1 MTHGRWTRLEALFA
15 AARSETAPP
24 VDVTRAVLGRIAQ
37 QAAQAQ
43 PAAQPEVERTLA
55 WCALGSVAAA
65 GLVAILASGAVREVL
80 DPLTDL
86 MQSCDVV
93 LR

>member
-1 MTHGRWTRLEALFA
+1 MSDEPWKRLDPLFA
-15 AARSETAPP
+15 AARREEPAP
-24 VDVTRAVLGRIAQ
+24 VDVTRAVLARIAQ
-37 QAAQAQ
+37 AP
-43 PAAQPEVERTLA
+43 PAPAVDRTLA

-65 GLVAILASGAVREVL
+65 GVVAIMASSAVSDLL
-80 DPLTDL
+80 DPLADL

>member
-1 MTHGRWTRLEALFA
+1 MSMGRWNRLEQLFT
-15 AARSETAPP
+15 AARRDEPAP

-37 QAAQAQ
+37 QAARAQQ
-43 PAAQPEVERTLA
+43 PAAIDRTLA

-65 GLVAILASGAVREVL
+65 GVMAIVANGAFSDL
-80 DPLTDL
+80 IDPLNTL

-93 LR
+93 LK

>member
-1 MTHGRWTRLEALFA
+1 MTHGPRWTRLEALFA
-15 AARSETAPP
+15 AARRESPPP

-37 QAAQAQ
+37 GE
-43 PAAQPEVERTLA
+43 PVAQPEVDRTLA
-55 WCALGSVAAA
+55 WCALGSLAAA
-65 GLVAILASGAVREVL
+65 GIVAIVANGAVSDVL
-80 DPLTDL
+80 DPLADL

>member
-1 MTHGRWTRLEALFA
+1 MSKGRWDRLEQLFA
-15 AARSETAPP
+15 AARRESPAPL
-24 VDVTRAVLGRIAQ
+24 DVTRAVLGRIAQ
-37 QAAQAQ
+37 HS
-43 PAAQPEVERTLA
+43 AQPEATDRTLA

-65 GLVAILASGAVREVL
+65 GIMAITASGAFSDLV
-80 DPLTDL
+80 DPLNDL

>member
-1 MTHGRWTRLEALFA
+1 MTNAPRWTRLEALFA
-15 AARSETAPP
+15 AARREAPPP

-37 QAAQAQ
+37 QAE
-43 PAAQPEVERTLA
+43 PAPQPEVDRTLA
-55 WCALGSVAAA
+55 WCALGSLAAA
-65 GLVAILASGAVREVL
+65 GIIAIVANGAIQDVL
-80 DPLTDL
+80 DPLSDL

>member
-1 MTHGRWTRLEALFA
+1 MSKERWNRLEQLFA
-15 AARSETAPP
+15 AARRETPAPL
-24 VDVTRAVLGRIAQ
+24 DVTRAVLDRIAQ
-37 QAAQAQ
+37 PSPLQA
-43 PAAQPEVERTLA
+43 PEPELDRTLA

-65 GLVAILASGAVREVL
+65 GIIAIVASGAVSQL
-80 DPLTDL
+80 IDPLNDL

>member
-1 MTHGRWTRLEALFA
+1 MSKVRWDRLEQLFA
-15 AARSETAPP
+15 AARRESPP
-24 VDVTRAVLGRIAQ
+24 ATDVTRAVLGRIARQ
-37 QAAQAQ
+37 GPVLAD
-43 PAAQPEVERTLA
+43 VDRTLA

-65 GLVAILASGAVREVL
+65 GIMAIVASGAFSDLL
-80 DPLTDL
+80 DPLNAL